1 MKLWELN
8 IKPVDRP
15 GDIEMMQVL
24 CICHYRK
31 VWIPKG
37 SPLPYFCPE
46 IKALPEPKT
55 APSPVTP
62 GKDPIGVWDGP
73 LRDIAEAEEDF
84 ETLMMQGY
92 TC

>member
-1 MKLWELN
+1 MKLWELT
-8 IKPVDRP
+8 IAPEGPKDV
-15 GDIEMMQVL
+15 EMIQVL

-37 SPLPYFCPE
+37 SPLPYFCPTL
-46 IKALPEPKT
+46 KALPPPKEIIE
-55 APSPVTP
+55 AKFPDPPS
-62 GKDPIGVWDGP
+62 KEWDGP